1 MRNEP
6 LQSAEAWLDR
16 RYYGGDLPP
25 RAERAL
31 HEASLAWDNEAAAER
46 HLHDALELAPNHL
59 ATRIG
64 AYKFYLYRHRLAE
77 ALPHA
82 EACLAETLRQA
93 GLPPDWRTL
102 RAEHA
107 AFASLD
113 PAPRAVLFAL
123 VACGY
128 VLARL
133 AREDESRALL
143 GKVAELDAADLLG
156 ARRLIAVLD
165 RGGREDDP
173 ELG

>member
-1 MRNEP
+1 MRDDP
-6 LQSAEAWLDR
+6 FATAAETWLDR

-25 RAERAL
+25 PAERAL
-31 HEASLAWDNEAAAER
+31 HAAGLAWDDEQAAER
-46 HLHDALELAPNHL
+46 HVLEALTLAPDHL
-59 ATRIG
+59 AARIG

-93 GLPPDWRTL
+93 GLAADWRSL
-102 RAEHA
+102 RPDDS
-107 AFASLD
+107 AFGSLE

-133 AREDESRALL
+133 ARADESRAFL

-156 ARRLIAVLD
+156 ARRLLAVLD
-165 RGGREDDP
+165 RGGQDDEP
-173 ELG
+173 